1 MFLQLNKTIGTTLE
15 NRGLTLH
22 VLYLILYTFEKKFK
36 FRNNE
41 NIKL

>member
-1 MFLQLNKTIGTTLE
+1 MFLQLNKTIGTTIE

-22 VLYLILYTFEKKFK
+22 VLYLILYTFEKHD
-36 FRNNE
+36 NNE